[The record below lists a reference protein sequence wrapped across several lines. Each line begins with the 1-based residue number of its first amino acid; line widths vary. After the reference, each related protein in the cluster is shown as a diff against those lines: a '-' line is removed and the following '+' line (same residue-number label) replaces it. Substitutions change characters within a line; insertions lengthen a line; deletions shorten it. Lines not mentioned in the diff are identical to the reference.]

1 MYAIFSRRVI
11 LMLIKKHMLTS
22 CCWLTFLFSY
32 IINWVTYLLNY
43 ICVEVYTL
51 LSGVLTELYRC
62 ELFVY

>member
-1 MYAIFSRRVI
+1 
-11 LMLIKKHMLTS
+11 MLIKKHMLTS

-62 ELFVY
+62 ELCVY